1 MTKETIIAI
10 SGLTKKFKG
19 IVAVNDI
26 SLTVRKGTVFAFL
39 GTNGAG
45 KSTTINMLT
54 TALQP
59 SAGTARVAGYE
70 LGKDDANIRQA
81 IGVVF
86 QQSLLDPLLTVRENL
101 RLRATFYELKDTDRR
116 IDELASLIGLTNFLD
131 RRYGKLSGGQRRRAD
146 IARALVH
153 KPSLLFLDEPT
164 TGLDPK
170 SREDVWKTVVDLQA
184 STGLTVFLTTHY
196 MEEAERADDVYV
208 IAKGVIVA
216 HDTPQALRA
225 TYTTDALTLI
235 AKDSSALLAKLHK
248 VGIDASGSNDTIT
261 IHTKSAD
268 EALQL
273 LKKYEADIT
282 DFEFRHG
289 NMDDVFLSLTDKAEM
304 LEGK

>member
-1 MTKETIIAI
+1 MTRENIITI
-10 SGLTKKFKG
+10 SGLTKKFKDV
-19 IVAVNDI
+19 IAVNDI
-26 SLTVRKGTVFAFL
+26 SLSVKKGTVFAFL

-59 SAGTARVAGYE
+59 TAGTAQVAGYT
-70 LGKDDANIRQA
+70 LGKDDSKIRQA

-101 RLRATFYELKDTDRR
+101 QVRATFYELRDTEKR
-116 IDELASLIGLTNFLD
+116 IAELSKLIGLTDFLD

-146 IARALVH
+146 IARALIH
-153 KPSLLFLDEPT
+153 KPGLLFLDEPT

-170 SREDVWKTVVDLQA
+170 SREDVWKTIIDLRA

-208 IAKGVIVA
+208 ISKGVVVA

-225 TYTTDALTLI
+225 KYTTDTLTLV
-235 AKDSSALLAKLHK
+235 AKDNSELLAKLHK
-248 VGIDASGSNDTIT
+248 AKIDAANNKNVVI
-261 IHTKSAD
+261 IRTKSAH

-273 LKKYEADIT
+273 LKKHEASIT
-282 DFEFRHG
+282 DFEFQHG
-289 NMDDVFLSLTDKAEM
+289 NMDDVFLSLTDRVEEM
-304 LEGK
+304 ENE

>member
-1 MTKETIIAI
+1 MTRENIITI
-10 SGLTKKFKG
+10 SGLTKKFKDV
-19 IVAVNDI
+19 IAVNDI
-26 SLTVRKGTVFAFL
+26 SLSVKEGTVFAFL

-59 SAGTARVAGYE
+59 TAGTAQVAGYT
-70 LGKDDANIRQA
+70 LGKDDSKIRQA

-101 RLRATFYELKDTDRR
+101 QVRATFYELRDTEKR
-116 IDELASLIGLTNFLD
+116 IAELSKLIGLTDFLD

-146 IARALVH
+146 IARALIH
-153 KPSLLFLDEPT
+153 KPGLLFLDEPT

-170 SREDVWKTVVDLQA
+170 SREDVWKTIIDLQA

-208 IAKGVIVA
+208 ISKGVVVA

-225 TYTTDALTLI
+225 KYTTDTLTLV
-235 AKDSSALLAKLHK
+235 AKDNSELLAKLHK
-248 VGIDASGSNDTIT
+248 AKIDAANNKSVVI
-261 IHTKSAD
+261 IRTKSAH

-273 LKKYEADIT
+273 LKKHEASIT
-282 DFEFRHG
+282 DFEFQHG
-289 NMDDVFLSLTDKAEM
+289 NMDDVFLSLTDRVEEM
-304 LEGK
+304 ENE

>member
-1 MTKETIIAI
+1 MTRESIVTI
-10 SGLTKKFKG
+10 SGLTKKFKDV
-19 IVAVNDI
+19 IAVNDI
-26 SLTVRKGTVFAFL
+26 SLSVKKGTVFAFL

-59 SAGTARVAGYE
+59 TAGTAQVAGYT
-70 LGKDDANIRQA
+70 LGKDDSKIRQA

-101 RLRATFYELKDTDRR
+101 QVRATFYELRDTEKR
-116 IDELASLIGLTNFLD
+116 IAELSKLIGLTDFLD

-146 IARALVH
+146 IARALIH
-153 KPSLLFLDEPT
+153 KPGLLFLDEPT

-170 SREDVWKTVVDLQA
+170 SREDVWKTIIDLRA

-208 IAKGVIVA
+208 IGKGVVVA

-225 TYTTDALTLI
+225 KYTTDTLTLV
-235 AKDSSALLAKLHK
+235 AKDNSELLAKLHK
-248 VGIDASGSNDTIT
+248 AKIDAANNKNVVI
-261 IHTKSAD
+261 IRTKSAH

-273 LKKYEADIT
+273 LKKHEASIT
-282 DFEFRHG
+282 DFEFQHG
-289 NMDDVFLSLTDKAEM
+289 NMDDVFLSLTDRVEEM
-304 LEGK
+304 ENE

>member
-1 MTKETIIAI
+1 MAEETIITI
-10 SGLTKKFKG
+10 SGLTKKFKD
-19 IVAVNDI
+19 VTAVNDI
-26 SLTVRKGTVFAFL
+26 SLTVRRGTVFAFL

-54 TALQP
+54 TVLQP

-70 LGKDDANIRQA
+70 LGKDDANIRET

-101 RLRATFYELKDTDRR
+101 HLRATFYEVKDTDKR
-116 IDELASLIGLTNFLD
+116 IAELAKLIGLTDFLD

-153 KPSLLFLDEPT
+153 KPKLLFLDEPT

-170 SREDVWKTVVDLQA
+170 SREDVWKTVMDLQA
-184 STGLTVFLTTHY
+184 TTGLTVFLTTHY

-208 IAKGVIVA
+208 ISKGVIVA

-225 TYTTDALTLI
+225 
-235 AKDSSALLAKLHK
+235 
-248 VGIDASGSNDTIT
+248 
-261 IHTKSAD
+261 
-268 EALQL
+268 
-273 LKKYEADIT
+273 
-282 DFEFRHG
+282 
-289 NMDDVFLSLTDKAEM
+289 
-304 LEGK
+304 